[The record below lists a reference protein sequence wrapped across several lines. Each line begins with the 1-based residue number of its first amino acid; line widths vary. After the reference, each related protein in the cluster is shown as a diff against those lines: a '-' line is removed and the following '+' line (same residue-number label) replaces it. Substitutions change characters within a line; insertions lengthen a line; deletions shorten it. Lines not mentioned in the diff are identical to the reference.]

1 MAQTVMLSGVVWG
14 SPAVLALFVPIVIA
28 TIVH

>member
-1 MAQTVMLSGVVWG
+1 MLSGVVWG